1 MRWRFWRGGWGWGW
15 GGDLIDPATRAR
27 AEHSAWLTRAVE
39 EGLRYPRIP
48 IRPMETPP
56 PLDAVDTSEDPLV
69 SASTG
74 RTRDTND
81 REREGG
87 GGWEGG
93 KAAVAGVRPW
103 HRGGGFAG
111 MMGRPSGPA
120 RAERWWS
127 LALARVDD
135 PPPLGPS
142 ILDECDE
149 DSGD

>member
-1 MRWRFWRGGWGWGW
+1 MRWRFWRGGGWGWGW

-48 IRPMETPP
+48 IRPMEPPP
-56 PLDAVDTSEDPLV
+56 PLDAVDASEDPI
-69 SASTG
+69 SRASTG
-74 RTRDTND
+74 WSRDTND
-81 REREGG
+81 LPQGDR
-87 GGWEGG
+87 G
-93 KAAVAGVRPW
+93 KASVAGVRPW

-111 MMGRPSGPA
+111 MMGCPSGPA

-142 ILDECDE
+142 ILDATDE